1 MQMFTENG
9 EGWFESNLGYSA
21 SDFVV
26 KLRKARRHNK
36 EAKMEIDDII
46 SDIRTLKSLEVN
58 QTIKGLEWGDEY
70 YGTIMK
76 LGVDDRNLKSLR
88 KFGNMRKSGLVRA
101 CIMWC
106 DAEDTIK
113 MLESVEDVWD
123 DEQKQSWVSAM
134 ESKREARSLWKSSL
148 HHTDR
153 LTKHEFDTLH
163 GSSELLSKHGP
174 MSGREIYTNLL
185 DEDVL
190 HKSMTPAKLSKM
202 ISIYGEEMDIIGGAK
217 RGTFVKMDISGLILK
232 DPHAYAAGFLDADG
246 YISITK
252 RGEPR
257 AGFIAT
263 GSRGR
268 IHCEQLQKTLGCG
281 VLQLDQKLY
290 KDSQRSQH
298 RLQFYSKGDIRKLL
312 SKIMPHLQMK
322 KTQAKAVLAFIDESD
337 SMRKEELKKLVK
349 YENWKD
355 VEEKSDNLLVEWG
368 VTKDDI
374 GKWQEGL

>member
-1 MQMFTENG
+1 MQMFTEDG

-21 SDFVV
+21 SDFVR

-36 EAKMEIDDII
+36 EAKVEIDDII

-70 YGTIMK
+70 YETIMK

-88 KFGNMRKSGLVRA
+88 KFGDTRKSSLIRA
-101 CIMWC
+101 CVMWC

-123 DEQKQSWVSAM
+123 DEQKKSWVEAM
-134 ESKREARSLWKSSL
+134 ESKREARNLWKSSL

-153 LTKHEFDTLH
+153 LTKHEFNALH
-163 GSSELLSKHGP
+163 GSSELLSALGP

-185 DEDVL
+185 DKKVL

-202 ISIYGEEMDIIGGAK
+202 ISIYGEEMNIIGGNK
-217 RGTFVKMDISGLILK
+217 RGTFVKMDVSGLILK

-263 GSRGR
+263 GTRGK

-281 VLQLDQKLY
+281 VLQLDQKIY

-312 SKIMPHLQMK
+312 NKIMPHLQMK
-322 KTQAKAVLAFIDESD
+322 KTQAKAVLAFIDEND

-355 VEEKSDNLLVEWG
+355 VEEKSDSLLDEWG

>member
-123 DEQKQSWVSAM
+123 DGQKQSWVSAM

-185 DEDVL
+185 DGDVL

-217 RGTFVKMDISGLILK
+217 RGTFVKMDVSGLILK

-337 SMRKEELKKLVK
+337 TMRKEELKKLVK

>member
-21 SDFVV
+21 YDFVV

-202 ISIYGEEMDIIGGAK
+202 ISIYGEEMDI
-217 RGTFVKMDISGLILK
+217 SGLILK